1 MTCKPRKGLKPCL
14 TFYPTYDWELAFH
27 IYIERES
34 SLQKARPQN
43 SPVMHCQLR
52 YSQASSATSKWLV
65 CKMLVDFLFYSYF
78 FVEQG
83 EAEVVLTPVR
93 RSTRKSLSSQPH
105 IVSTPKQQ
113 QDFELRLTP
122 TTDEEPGCAEGGAN
136 ELKESGVDLKDGN
149 EEIEQEAVSIDA
161 ISESADI
168 PVDTTSAEFSS
179 KNFEPA
185 QTYSVDTQH
194 STGGPSPTG
203 VSTTAVV
210 PTGILTNPYVL
221 LSTSQEEQG
230 INVSVKS
237 SGRKRRCTRSSRVMF
252 TCSPE
257 ELAGTQ
263 SKRSCRST
271 PSRRRIPTPFSD
283 KTRRMNDNVSS
294 SSDVTE
300 TSSDSE
306 RTEHEDK
313 KTPRRM
319 SSNKKM
325 TKRQS
330 CSKKHDISEIEV
342 NFTA

>member
-1 MTCKPRKGLKPCL
+1 M
-14 TFYPTYDWELAFH
+14 
-27 IYIERES
+27 
-34 SLQKARPQN
+34 
-43 SPVMHCQLR
+43 
-52 YSQASSATSKWLV
+52 
-65 CKMLVDFLFYSYF
+65 
-78 FVEQG
+78 
-83 EAEVVLTPVR
+83 
-93 RSTRKSLSSQPH
+93 
-105 IVSTPKQQ
+105 STPKQQ

-122 TTDEEPGCAEGGAN
+122 TSDEEPSCAEGGAN
-136 ELKESGVDLKDGN
+136 ELMGSGVDLKDGK

-185 QTYSVDTQH
+185 QTSSVDTQH
-194 STGGPSPTG
+194 STGGSSPTG

-210 PTGILTNPYVL
+210 PTGILTNPCVL
-221 LSTSQEEQG
+221 LSTSEEEQG
-230 INVSVKS
+230 KNVSVKS

-252 TCSPE
+252 TCSTPSE

-283 KTRRMNDNVSS
+283 KTRRMDDNVSS

-300 TSSDSE
+300 TSSKSE
-306 RTEHEDK
+306 RTEDEDE

-330 CSKKHDISEIEV
+330 CSKKHDTSEIEV